1 MTKTSDHYVLFGK
14 GNVPGTTTN
23 LLVSIDYL
31 LAFMPAFG
39 FSVGDASSAK
49 RVTII
54 GGESYVSTEDA
65 SRLEASGSEV
75 ERLAGSAEEIADRLR
90 KRVEARDPFA
100 A

>member
-1 MTKTSDHYVLFGK
+1 M
-14 GNVPGTTTN
+14 
-23 LLVSIDYL
+23 LVSIDYL

-39 FSVGDASSAK
+39 FSVDDASSAK

-54 GGESYVSTEDA
+54 GGESYVTADDA

-75 ERLAGSAEEIADRLR
+75 ERLAGSAEEIANLLL
-90 KRVEARDPFA
+90 KRVGARDPFA